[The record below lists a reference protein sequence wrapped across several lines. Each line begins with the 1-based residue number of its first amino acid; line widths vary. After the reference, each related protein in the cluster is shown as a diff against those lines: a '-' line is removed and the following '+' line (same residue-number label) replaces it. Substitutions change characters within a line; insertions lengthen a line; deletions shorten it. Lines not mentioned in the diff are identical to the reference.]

1 MRPIATTTLVLTV
14 LVGEHVAV
22 NGGVQQS
29 QSRYRFPPQEL
40 GLLESPDRD
49 AWQRPNEIMDALN
62 IADGSTVADFGA
74 GGGWF
79 AIRLARRVGP
89 NGRVYAVDFRPEMIS
104 GLDRRIAREQLT
116 NVIAVRARPDDAQL
130 PSRQVDAIVIVN
142 SYAAL
147 PAPVPLL
154 RSLTEALRP
163 GGRLGVVDFHP
174 SGGGPGPPPGNRVD
188 PSQVIRDA
196 REAGLR
202 VRAEVD
208 DLPYQFVVVLEP

>member
-1 MRPIATTTLVLTV
+1 MRFIVLTAVV
-14 LVGEHVAV
+14 LTLLAGEGAAQT
-22 NGGVQQS
+22 GSTQQS

-49 AWQRPNEIMDALN
+49 VWQRPNEIMDALN

-104 GLDRRIAREQLT
+104 ALDRRIAREQLT
-116 NVIAVRARPDDAQL
+116 NVVAVTATPDDARL
-130 PSRQVDAIVIVN
+130 PDRQVDAIVIVN

-163 GGRLGVVDFHP
+163 GGRLGVVDFLP
-174 SGGGPGPPPGNRVD
+174 SGGGPGPPLGNRVD
-188 PSQVIRDA
+188 PSRVIRDA
-196 REAGLR
+196 RAAGLR
-202 VRAEVD
+202 VRAQVD